1 MSGGS
6 AGTNF
11 LGPNW
16 PCRSYSFEMQQVIK
30 IYGQIDVHET
40 ATKSNADY
48 PPLRAFFTT
57 SSFVVNKSTKPQ
69 QGLFF
74 IVHFLQSKA
83 HSLL

>member
-11 LGPNW
+11 LCPNW
-16 PCRSYSFEMQQVIK
+16 PCRAYSSEMQQVIK

-40 ATKSNADY
+40 ATKLNADY
-48 PPLRAFFTT
+48 L
-57 SSFVVNKSTKPQ
+57 K

-74 IVHFLQSKA
+74 IVYFLQSKRKRK
-83 HSLL
+83 HIHCSNY